1 MKEYAVLPLGINS
14 FWGDARNPYNYRHE
28 TGGSSSGS
36 AGAVAAGLVPL
47 AIGTDG
53 GGSIR
58 IPASLCGLV
67 GMKPTHGRIAGSFTY
82 VGGTAETLR
91 ANILYHFDIQ
101 NCRCRWA
108 DDSHREGERRVVSG
122 FGRHRRT

>member
-47 AIGTDG
+47 AIGTD
-53 GGSIR
+53 R
-58 IPASLCGLV
+58 WN
-67 GMKPTHGRIAGSFTY
+67 
-82 VGGTAETLR
+82 ETNPR
-91 ANILYHFDIQ
+91 
-101 NCRCRWA
+101 
-108 DDSHREGERRVVSG
+108 SHRRKLHVRW
-122 FGRHRRT
+122 RHCRNPPSEYLIPF